1 MEKREGRSVIHKK
14 MALIIPII
22 LVFGILGTV
31 VFSVSRRISLEMSE
45 SAIGNLH
52 ESLDL
57 IGNTM
62 ETILKKEAEFQE
74 LIAQE
79 LVDAE
84 DPAKFVRSYKRNG
97 TMVKISL
104 IMAGEKSG
112 VSNTGEEFSEEEL
125 DFSGGKTVGDLPVSS
140 SYVNDMGTWAYTM
153 KCPVMKD

>member
-97 TMVKISL
+97 TMVK
-104 IMAGEKSG
+104 
-112 VSNTGEEFSEEEL
+112 
-125 DFSGGKTVGDLPVSS
+125 
-140 SYVNDMGTWAYTM
+140 
-153 KCPVMKD
+153 